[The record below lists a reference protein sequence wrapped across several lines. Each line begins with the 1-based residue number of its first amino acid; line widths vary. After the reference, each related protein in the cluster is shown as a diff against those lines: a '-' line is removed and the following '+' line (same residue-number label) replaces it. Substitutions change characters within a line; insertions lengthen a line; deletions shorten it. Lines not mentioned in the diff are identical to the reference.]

1 MNLLLGAI
9 LSKEILLGIKGNK
22 TLKGL
27 WGYRIFEAKII
38 GIQDIKYGDIQRK
51 LQGYETAQLRG
62 YGIFEENLKGV
73 RDTQTLPPPLMGPLY
88 SVTCLKGK
96 KNP

>member
-1 MNLLLGAI
+1 MP
-9 LSKEILLGIKGNK
+9 KEI
-22 TLKGL
+22 
-27 WGYRIFEAKII
+27 II
-38 GIQDIKYGDIQRK
+38 GIRDIKYGDIQRK

-96 KNP
+96 KILEAWKRRGKS